1 MNAMSE
7 KKYQVYITQKIPQ
20 PAMDLLAQ
28 HCTLSFNDSNQAL
41 TPEQLKAAVK
51 DKDAVLSM
59 FYDQFTPE
67 VLDACNKA
75 KIIAN
80 YAVGFEN
87 LNIPAATERGIY
99 LSNTP
104 GVLNIA
110 TAETAWAL
118 IFAVAR
124 NIPAMDAVCRT
135 GKMESWSP
143 FGYLGQEITGKTL
156 GVIGAGRIGSAMI
169 RMAKGFQ
176 MPVLYTAHQ
185 PKPELEKETDAIF
198 TDLDTLLKQSDIISI
213 HAPATPETKYLI
225 SKPQLEMMKP
235 TAILINTARGQLI
248 NTEDLIWALKNNVIA
263 GAGLDVFENEP
274 NVTPGLEKL
283 TNLVMTPHIGSATYE
298 TRVNMGLTAAKN
310 ILAALEGKTPPNC
323 LNPEAKQ
330 S

>member
-1 MNAMSE
+1 MKNSQY
-7 KKYQVYITQKIPQ
+7 KVYVTQRIPQ
-20 PAMDLLAQ
+20 PAIDFLAEY
-28 HCTLSFNDSNQAL
+28 CTVTFNDTNEAL
-41 TPEQLKAAVK
+41 TTEQLKEAVK
-51 DKDAVLSM
+51 NQDAILSM

-67 VLDACNKA
+67 VLDCCNQA

-80 YAVGFEN
+80 FAVGFEN

-118 IFAVAR
+118 LFAVAR
-124 NIPAMDAVCRT
+124 NIPRMDAICRT
-135 GKMESWSP
+135 GKMDSWSP
-143 FGYLGQEITGKTL
+143 LGYLGQEITGKTL

-176 MPVLYTAHQ
+176 MPILYTAHQ
-185 PKPELEKETDAIF
+185 PKPELEQETGAIF
-198 TDLDTLLKQSDIISI
+198 TDLESLLKQSDIISI
-213 HAPATPETKYLI
+213 HAPATPETKHLI
-225 SKPQLEMMKP
+225 GKAQLEIMKP

-248 NTEDLIWALKNNVIA
+248 NTEDLIWALENNIIA

-274 NVTPGLEKL
+274 YITPGLEKL
-283 TNLVMTPHIGSATYE
+283 SNLVMTPHIGSATYE

-310 ILAALEGKTPPNC
+310 IIAALNGEIPPNC
-323 LNPEAKQ
+323 LNPEAKK
-330 S
+330 

>member
-1 MNAMSE
+1 MT
-7 KKYQVYITQKIPQ
+7 KPPYHVYITQRIPQ
-20 PAMDLLAQ
+20 PALDYLQ
-28 HCTLSFNDSNQAL
+28 EHCVVSFNDTNEAL
-41 TPEQLKAAVK
+41 TPEQLKAAVRNQ
-51 DKDAVLSM
+51 DGVLSM

-67 VLDACNKA
+67 VLDCCNQA

-80 YAVGFEN
+80 FAVGFEN

-118 IFAVAR
+118 LFAVAR
-124 NIPAMDAVCRT
+124 NIPAMDAICRT
-135 GKMESWSP
+135 GKMDSWSP
-143 FGYLGQEITGKTL
+143 LGYLGQEITGKTL

-185 PKPELEKETDAIF
+185 PKPELEQETGAIF
-198 TDLDTLLKQSDIISI
+198 TDLETLLKQSDIISI

-225 SKPQLEMMKP
+225 SRPQLEMMKS
-235 TAILINTARGQLI
+235 TAILINTARGQLV
-248 NTEDLIWALKNNVIA
+248 NTQDLIWALENHVIA

-274 NVTPGLEKL
+274 FVTPGLEKL

-310 ILAALEGKTPPNC
+310 IVAALQGEIPPNC
-323 LNPEAKQ
+323 LNPDAKRK
-330 S
+330 